1 MLVQVTSPMPR
12 RNRLSNGSSSI
23 MTLPKKLPWTAAESR
38 QASPP
43 TGPTARKVECARQQ
57 RPLQCLATN
66 TYNQTSENSR
76 TEDRS
81 SLSQVLIRLAVAL
94 VLAAVVVVLSV
105 TPAHAQAGS
114 TNAPTSILDEYKSL
128 EGQWV
133 SKLLGAAQR
142 LFVLLAGIEVIWS
155 FTLLALEKAD
165 FQLLTAAIIRKIMW
179 IGIFYA
185 LLLYGVTPDGG
196 GWIPAILNSF
206 QLLGQNASSV
216 GPLGPSAIVGF
227 GVNTAVDLLS
237 AASDAGF
244 LTNMGN
250 ALTLVFCAVVIFIAY
265 LAIAIQFV
273 VALVES
279 YLVIGGACILL
290 GFGGSRWTAPYVER
304 SLAYSV
310 SVGLKILI
318 LYLLVGAGMTL
329 SQGWAQ
335 VALGIGSSAEPAR
348 TGFDLAAAAIMF
360 LAVCWMSPKLASA
373 ILGGASV
380 LTGGDLAAVGVGLAA
395 GTATVA
401 MAGAAMAAS
410 GTGALGKVQSASAA
424 ANGAPTGRG
433 PTTGGTSGAPST
445 SPSSPIGGGSGGAS
459 AAIPSSS
466 NQPSPPARGGAS
478 SASQQPSPPSV
489 TRNLIGL
496 AERAFAAAEQTSA
509 VTRSA
514 LTNLRIPH
522 DAGGHAPPT
531 IPTGHGEG

>member
-1 MLVQVTSPMPR
+1 MNDYRSVTGR
-12 RNRLSNGSSSI
+12 
-23 MTLPKKLPWTAAESR
+23 
-38 QASPP
+38 
-43 TGPTARKVECARQQ
+43 
-57 RPLQCLATN
+57 
-66 TYNQTSENSR
+66 
-76 TEDRS
+76 
-81 SLSQVLIRLAVAL
+81 LIRTSLL
-94 VLAAVVVVLSV
+94 VVMVGVVVGLSITV
-105 TPAHAQAGS
+105 AYAQAGS

-179 IGIFYA
+179 IGIVYA

-206 QLLGQNASSV
+206 QLLGQTASAV

-227 GVNTAVDLLS
+227 GVNTSVDLLS

-244 LTNMGN
+244 LTDMGT

-265 LAIAIQFV
+265 LAVAIQFV

-279 YLVIGGACILL
+279 YLVIGGGVILL

-304 SLAYSV
+304 YLAYSV
-310 SVGLKILI
+310 SVGLRILI

-335 VALGIGSSAEPAR
+335 VALGIGNSAEPAR
-348 TGFDLAAAAIMF
+348 TGFDLAAAAVMF

-395 GTATVA
+395 GTAAAA
-401 MAGAAMAAS
+401 MTGAAMAGS
-410 GTGALGKVQSASAA
+410 GTSALGKVQSASAA
-424 ANGAPTGRG
+424 ATAPTNGRG
-433 PTTGGTSGAPST
+433 PTSGGASGASSLGS
-445 SPSSPIGGGSGGAS
+445 SPSPGGGSGGGTS
-459 AAIPSSS
+459 AAFPSGSS
-466 NQPSPPARGGAS
+466 QPPPPSRGGA
-478 SASQQPSPPSV
+478 SASQQPSPPS
-489 TRNLIGL
+489 LG
-496 AERAFAAAEQTSA
+496 
-509 VTRSA
+509 RS
-514 LTNLRIPH
+514 LDRK
-522 DAGGHAPPT
+522 
-531 IPTGHGEG
+531 